1 MSHGI
6 RGLLSRR
13 ADVKIYIRKEENR
26 FMGIKISDI
35 LLDLGSGDASVHDAY
50 IQEAVGQVNVSAAI
64 FEYACGVADMD
75 DSERETIVQ
84 EAAEAGLPSDQDQA
98 VELAYECVSNALC
111 STFRHI
117 YSESALVQ
125 EAFTGSTSPMKAI
138 IAFAKKFGVK
148 DADLTG
154 GKAQA
159 EKIAD
164 SICNNRKLVV
174 KGGMKFIKPAAI
186 KQLTTRYIN
195 GTSLILNAY
204 CVDTDD
210 LYSDNYPAVK
220 YLVSAPM
227 QIKCTNAAWQLNT
240 VTEAMDKITDM
251 TKYDENKFLDN
262 AYIKD
267 DSIGKNDLAT
277 MILCYMAWGQAG
289 DYFKNKLTDQGKAG
303 RERAIKKLVAGAKD
317 AGRTISKPARAL
329 LGKAMKADLT
339 DDGPSNM
346 SKVEGPSVAERSS
359 TLEKMNQNFQKLGKT
374 LKKAFNDSLAA
385 VIEKTAEK

>member
-84 EAAEAGLPSDQDQA
+84 EAANAGLPSDQDQA

-148 DADLTG
+148 DTDLTG
-154 GKAQA
+154 GRDQA
-159 EKIAD
+159 NKIAEALC
-164 SICNNRKLVV
+164 SKRQFKV
-174 KGGMKFIKPAAI
+174 KGGEAFIKPDAI
-186 KQLTTRYIN
+186 KKLTSRYIN
-195 GTSLILNAY
+195 GTSLVMNAY
-204 CVDTDD
+204 CTDTDD

-220 YLVSAPM
+220 DLISAPV
-227 QIKCTNAAWQLNT
+227 QIKCKPGFEMSTLDEAMKKIVAMTKGKTDKDFL
-240 VTEAMDKITDM
+240 TEAYLKDQPIS
-251 TKYDENKFLDN
+251 
-262 AYIKD
+262 KD
-267 DSIGKNDLAT
+267 DIAT
-277 MILCYMAWGQAG
+277 MLLCYMAWGQAG
-289 DYFKNKLTDQGKAG
+289 EYFKKKLTDQGKAG
-303 RERAIKKLVAGAKD
+303 IERAIKKGVAGAKD
-317 AGRTISKPARAL
+317 AGRAISKPVRAL
-329 LGKAMKADLT
+329 LGKPN
-339 DDGPSNM
+339 DGPSNM
-346 SKVEGPSVAERSS
+346 SKVEGPSLAERSS
-359 TLEKMNQNFQKLGKT
+359 TLEEMNQNFQTLGKT